1 MRSPT
6 RQGARQIPTNIVTP
20 MAVVDAQLR
29 VRERKSP
36 CLIDASIKPTPVGS
50 NTNAPTIMI
59 AKAAKMIRG
68 S

>member
-1 MRSPT
+1 
-6 RQGARQIPTNIVTP
+6 